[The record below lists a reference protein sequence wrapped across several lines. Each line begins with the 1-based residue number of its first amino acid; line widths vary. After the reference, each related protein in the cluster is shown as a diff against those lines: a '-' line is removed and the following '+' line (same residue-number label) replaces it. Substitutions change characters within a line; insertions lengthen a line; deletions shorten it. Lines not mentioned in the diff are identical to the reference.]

1 MDKRHKAAGN
11 PPNLHFQLVN
21 AHPYIMNG
29 NLKLSKHQIFTYP
42 RHTRPSILARAS
54 HLVIIGNLVP
64 KFTRIGEPIREWLS
78 HGLAEGGQTEG
89 SFNGNNINQLLTPDL
104 INQADVSSV
113 VLFLLLLL
121 SFYYL
126 EGNELLAEIFDDK
139 ELESF
144 QDEQKDP
151 KRNNYDTKTK
161 LEAER
166 RQGLGWLALATAV
179 AVWTSGS
186 LVKILPGSE

>member
-1 MDKRHKAAGN
+1 MYGTLKLLKCQRLAHPRHK
-11 PPNLHFQLVN
+11 
-21 AHPYIMNG
+21 
-29 NLKLSKHQIFTYP
+29 
-42 RHTRPSILARAS
+42 RPIILARAS
-54 HLVIIGNLVP
+54 RLVIIGNLVP

-78 HGLAEGGQTEG
+78 YGLAEGGQTEG

-126 EGNELLAEIFDDK
+126 EGNELLAEIFNDK
-139 ELESF
+139 ELESL
-144 QDEQKDP
+144 QDEQKEL
-151 KRNNYDTKTK
+151 KTSNYDAKTK

-166 RQGLGWLALATAV
+166 RQGLGWLALATAA

-186 LVKILPGSE
+186 LVKILPGND